1 MAILQ
6 VSDKILQ
13 KKYLTLDEYLNK
25 PLHHCESDLYVV
37 NDYVYKIF
45 KSIFRQSR
53 EKFVYIL
60 TQNKIPHALNIE
72 NELYKGDKLI
82 GCSTKLYPN
91 LKTFKELLPTL
102 NISMAEYH
110 DILKVLKQVRQDL
123 QNLNI
128 TYLDFNLSNIGISG
142 NDLKVLDLDGAQ
154 YNACQS
160 WIENSYFQ
168 IYYFYLM
175 ILLKENLR
183 LLPLHPH
190 EHNECLSYI
199 LNIPSLDILN
209 VKNALDDITHTQ
221 KEIYQERLILYKN
234 SKNLK

>member
-1 MAILQ
+1 
-6 VSDKILQ
+6 
-13 KKYLTLDEYLNK
+13 
-25 PLHHCESDLYVV
+25 
-37 NDYVYKIF
+37 
-45 KSIFRQSR
+45 
-53 EKFVYIL
+53 
-60 TQNKIPHALNIE
+60 
-72 NELYKGDKLI
+72 
-82 GCSTKLYPN
+82 
-91 LKTFKELLPTL
+91 
-102 NISMAEYH
+102 MAEYH